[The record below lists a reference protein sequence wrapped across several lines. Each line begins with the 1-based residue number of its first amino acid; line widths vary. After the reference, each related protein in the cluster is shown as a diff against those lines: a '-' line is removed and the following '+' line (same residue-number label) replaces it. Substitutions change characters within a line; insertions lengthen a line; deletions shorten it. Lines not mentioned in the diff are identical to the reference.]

1 MKCQYISLRTI
12 YSISELLITSLHYA
26 HTFSPPP
33 ILIASTSASSILG
46 LLNLPGISYHSY
58 TAGPAGFCGAG
69 TCAGDNTT
77 PALNL
82 IMGVRDGMMVEKALM
97 MLILDMMMGGMIL
110 LQLI

>member
-1 MKCQYISLRTI
+1 MVITIQHNAAHGTLHAFHCSL
-12 YSISELLITSLHYA
+12 
-26 HTFSPPP
+26 
-33 ILIASTSASSILG
+33 
-46 LLNLPGISYHSY
+46 
-58 TAGPAGFCGAG
+58 PAGVCGAG
-69 TCAGDNTT
+69 TCAGDDTT